1 MYGYIYLTHDSL
13 NNKFYIGQHKWEKY
27 EIVKYKNSFTE
38 SFEQSKGFKLFNIDP
53 KYVGSGVYL
62 KRAIN
67 KYGRKYFYVLDIL
80 AVAETKNELDDLEV
94 EYIRYY
100 RNLEYN
106 LYNINNGG
114 TGGTVR
120 DLSGKNN
127 PMYGKHLT
135 DEHKQKISKA
145 LKGRKYGIEEY
156 EAHKKARKPWKH
168 TEETKQY
175 LSKVATGRVGSR
187 LGKVTSIEM
196 REKISKTMKEIYKTE
211 KGKQMREINKLKHI
225 GKISYNKGKKFNK
238 ESGHYE

>member
-100 RNLEYN
+100 RNLGYN

-145 LKGRKYGIEEY
+145 LKGRKYSQEEY
-156 EAHKKARKPWKH
+156 ENHKRSRKSWKH
-168 TEETKQY
+168 TELTKKHLSEIAMGRVSPTKGRKVSTKTKQ
-175 LSKVATGRVGSR
+175 
-187 LGKVTSIEM
+187 
-196 REKISKTMKEIYKTE
+196 KISKSLKNLYKTDE
-211 KGKQMREINKLKHI
+211 GLKLIEINRKKHI
-225 GKISYNKGKKFNK
+225 GKIPHNKGKKFNK